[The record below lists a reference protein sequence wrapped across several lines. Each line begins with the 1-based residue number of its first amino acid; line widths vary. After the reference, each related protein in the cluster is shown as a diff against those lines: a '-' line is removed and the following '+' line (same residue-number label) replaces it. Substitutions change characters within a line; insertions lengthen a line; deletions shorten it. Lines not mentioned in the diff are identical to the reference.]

1 MTNLKKAYLSNERR
15 ILADWELVS
24 QKGQSLAIKITM
36 VFFLIM
42 PRKGIVLNILRTQT
56 VSSVTKNIVGVPAAM
71 LCIHRRLG
79 KWIPA
84 SASLITKKGEQTTSS
99 ISPGLPTSSGRPGES
114 VKENDDPLKLIMY
127 AHKLIFCYSLWI
139 FS

>member
-1 MTNLKKAYLSNERR
+1 M
-15 ILADWELVS
+15 
-24 QKGQSLAIKITM
+24 
-36 VFFLIM
+36 
-42 PRKGIVLNILRTQT
+42 
-56 VSSVTKNIVGVPAAM
+56 TKNIVGVPAAM

-84 SASLITKKGEQTTSS
+84 SASLITKKGEQTSSS
-99 ISPGLPTSSGRPGES
+99 ISPGLPTSSGRLGES